1 MSPRCKDKGNTKRVF
16 IRQIGVFFL
25 HLVQHTNKFASTS
38 GLHYLCDMKTL
49 CIVIGSISLALGIL
63 GIFLPLLPTTPFLL
77 LTAALYFKGSPRLYN
92 WLLNHQHFGPYIRN
106 FRENK
111 AIPLRAKI
119 ISLTL
124 MWGTM
129 SYCIFF
135 LIPLLWVKILL
146 ALIAAGVTY
155 HILSFK
161 TLK

>member
-1 MSPRCKDKGNTKRVF
+1 MHLMSPRCNDKGNIKRVSIQQ
-16 IRQIGVFFL
+16 IRCFFPVFTLSLL
-25 HLVQHTNKFASTS
+25 HENSLYH
-38 GLHYLCDMKTL
+38 L
-49 CIVIGSISLALGIL
+49 GSISLALGIL

-92 WLLNHQHFGPYIRN
+92 WLLNHRHFGPYIRN

-111 AIPLRAKI
+111 AIPLRAKV
-119 ISLTL
+119 ISLVL

-129 SYCIFF
+129 LYCIFF

-146 ALIAAGVTY
+146 GLIAAGVTY

-161 TLK
+161 TLR